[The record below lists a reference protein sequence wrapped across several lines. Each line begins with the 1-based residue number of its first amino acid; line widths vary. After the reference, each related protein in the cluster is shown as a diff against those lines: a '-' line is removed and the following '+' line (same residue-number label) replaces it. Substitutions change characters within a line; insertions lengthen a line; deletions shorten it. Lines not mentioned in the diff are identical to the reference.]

1 MMDALQLANVTVRFG
16 GIVAVDDLSFDVREG
31 AIHSLIGPNGAGKST
46 VINSITG
53 LYKPTAGKVLV
64 FQEEVSGKR
73 PDEICRL
80 GVSRTFQN
88 TQLFPEMTVLEN
100 VLVGAHIRAQYGMVQ
115 SVFHLSQYQT
125 EERLNRERALELL
138 DTVGLLPDA
147 TTSAGALPFGKQR
160 QLEIARALASCP
172 KVLLLDEPAAGLRS
186 AEVDRLN
193 QTLLK
198 LREGNTLTILLVDH
212 VMKVV
217 MNISDYV
224 TVLNFGHKIAEGTP
238 EAVRGDSEVKRAYLG
253 EQVKRAR
260 TH

>member
-1 MMDALQLANVTVRFG
+1 MDALQLAKITVRFG
-16 GIVAVDDLSFDVREG
+16 GLVAVDDLSLNVREG

-53 LYKPTAGKVLV
+53 LYRPTAGKVLI

-80 GVSRTFQN
+80 GISRTFQN
-88 TQLFPEMTVLEN
+88 TQLFSEMTVLEN
-100 VLVGAHIRAQYGMVQ
+100 VLVGAHTRARYGIVQ
-115 SVFHLSQYQT
+115 SVFHLSQYWT
-125 EERLNRERALELL
+125 EERLTRQRASELL
-138 DTVGLLPDA
+138 DMVGLLPDA
-147 TTSAGALPFGKQR
+147 ATSAGGLPFGKQR

-172 KVLLLDEPAAGLRS
+172 KVLLLDEPAAGLRA
-186 AEVDRLN
+186 AEIDRLN
-193 QTLLK
+193 QILLK
-198 LREGNTLTILLVDH
+198 LREGYGVTILLVDH

-224 TVLNFGHKIAEGTP
+224 TVLNFGRKIAEGTP
-238 EAVRGDSEVKRAYLG
+238 ETVRADLEVKRAYLG

>member
-1 MMDALQLANVTVRFG
+1 MMDALQLANVSVRFG
-16 GIVAVDDLSFDVREG
+16 GLVAVDDLSFNVREG

-53 LYKPTAGKVLV
+53 LYRPTTGKVLV

-73 PDEICRL
+73 PDQICRV
-80 GVSRTFQN
+80 GISRTFQN
-88 TQLFPEMTVLEN
+88 TQLFSEMTVLEN
-100 VLVGAHIRAQYGMVQ
+100 VLVGAHIRTRYGILQ
-115 SVFHLSQYQT
+115 SVLHSSQYWT
-125 EERLNRERALELL
+125 EERLTHERALELL

-147 TTSAGALPFGKQR
+147 ATSAGALPFGKQR
-160 QLEIARALASCP
+160 QLEIARALASRP
-172 KVLLLDEPAAGLRS
+172 KVLLLDEPAAGLRF
-186 AEVDRLN
+186 AEIDRLN

-238 EAVRGDSEVKRAYLG
+238 EAVRGDS
-253 EQVKRAR
+253 
-260 TH
+260 